1 MREERNLRTCQLVN
15 VCDFSCVPYCCL
27 LFSISERS
35 QIESDD
41 GGVTE
46 EANEGVT
53 EEEDKGVTEE
63 EDEGVTEEQPKK
75 KARREF

>member
-53 EEEDKGVTEE
+53 EE
-63 EDEGVTEEQPKK
+63 QPKK